1 MQCTCECVAID
12 TCAVETFAVKAT
24 TRWFHAE
31 DWVDSAIQVIFG
43 STPEDKE
50 LPKSLAKDML
60 VHLAK
65 FATECGLTVPQ
76 YNASLKASIARL
88 PDFGTEVAVFY
99 PVTHISI
106 KSHEPVLWQFD
117 GESYTAVLLKQA
129 EDGW

>member
-65 FATECGLTVPQ
+65 FVLHNPNLF
-76 YNASLKASIARL
+76 YRL
-88 PDFGTEVAVFY
+88 QNR
-99 PVTHISI
+99 
-106 KSHEPVLWQFD
+106 VL
-117 GESYTAVLLKQA
+117 EKQ
-129 EDGW
+129 DCL